1 MTAAS
6 LRALL
11 RRGTAE
17 KPSWREAMDEMSA
30 DAFAYYRR
38 HIAENPE
45 LLQYFET
52 ATPVNELELA
62 RAGSRPARR
71 SASRSLNDLR
81 AIPWVF
87 GWMQSRHALPAWFGI
102 GYAFEKFGRSP
113 ASAVTLREMLAEF
126 PIFLDMVRNVELAMA
141 KADLSIARLYST
153 LVPDTGIRDRIFNLL
168 AEEFTRTRS
177 QLLALKVQKEL
188 LERNPVLLRS
198 IRLRN
203 PYVDPLSLI
212 QVELLFRKRSGEYSE
227 ELNYA
232 LGSTMN
238 GIAAGLHNTG

>member
-1 MTAAS
+1 VFY
-6 LRALL
+6 
-11 RRGTAE
+11 
-17 KPSWREAMDEMSA
+17 RE
-30 DAFAYYRR
+30 
-38 HIAENPE
+38 HIADNPE
-45 LLQYFET
+45 LLQYFEA
-52 ATPVNELELA
+52 ATPVNELEYA

-71 SASRSLNDLR
+71 SPSRSLGDLR

-102 GYAFEKFGRSP
+102 GHAFERFDNP
-113 ASAVTLREMLAEF
+113 ALLREMLEEF

-141 KADLSIARLYST
+141 KADFSIAKLYST
-153 LVPDTGIRDRIFNLL
+153 LVPDAGIRDRIYGMLS
-168 AEEFTRTRS
+168 EEFTRTQR
-177 QLLALKVQKEL
+177 QLLALKNQTEL

-212 QVELLFRKRSGEYSE
+212 QVELLRRKRSSEENE

>member
-1 MTAAS
+1 M
-6 LRALL
+6 
-11 RRGTAE
+11 
-17 KPSWREAMDEMSA
+17 
-30 DAFAYYRR
+30 AFAFYRE
-38 HIAENPE
+38 HIGEDPE
-45 LLQYFET
+45 LMQYFEA
-52 ATPVNELELA
+52 ATPVNELEYA

-87 GWMQSRHALPAWFGI
+87 GWMQSRHAVPAWFGI
-102 GYAFEKFGRSP
+102 GRGFESFGRTP
-113 ASAVTLREMLAEF
+113 VKAALLREMLSDF

-141 KADLSIARLYST
+141 KADFSIARLYST
-153 LVPDTGIRDRIFNLL
+153 LVPDAGVRDRVYGLL
-168 AEEFTRTRS
+168 AEEFERTRREI
-177 QLLALKVQKEL
+177 LTLKNQGEL

-212 QVELLFRKRSGEYSE
+212 QVELLRRKRSGEDDE